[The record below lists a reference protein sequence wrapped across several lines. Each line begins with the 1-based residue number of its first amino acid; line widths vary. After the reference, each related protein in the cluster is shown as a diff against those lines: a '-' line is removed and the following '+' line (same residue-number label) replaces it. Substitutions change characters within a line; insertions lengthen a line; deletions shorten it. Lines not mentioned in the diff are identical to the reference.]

1 MPSLWPGRLASS
13 RPVVGWRCQV
23 RVRAAK
29 GERQLLITKRALLL
43 LRRATATYYFTSLQV
58 EQVLEQLAAPARVEA
73 CVLFFAR
80 VLDLEVHHA
89 PARLAQL
96 LPQPD
101 QRLQYRSRIGAANI
115 LCCLPTLIYDSPRP
129 REGATSGQA
138 TEEAG
143 PAPGADAEALTAVLD
158 CAPERWDGFPFTRPG
173 VGGATTQLVSDDGPE
188 CRRTALQSYLDDY
201 KQCYE
206 DHGCGERYPLFC
218 EWKVSEWEVQCAAP
232 RIGASTVEGEPPT
245 MCKEHTVRE
254 IEVSTAAVRFRSP
267 SFGCALCVAIGSERV
282 TVAMRAG
289 DSVVGWRARC
299 VHLVLRVPAGGSLR
313 QVRRNGLPPSLRLC
327 SLHRLMLLRCA
338 GATPRSSG

>member
-1 MPSLWPGRLASS
+1 MRLDPSSNP
-13 RPVVGWRCQV
+13 V
-23 RVRAAK
+23 RVSDCWSARAGVTPEDVEILEVRSGSVVVTFLIRAAD
-29 GERQLLITKRALLL
+29 AAVA
-43 LRRATATYYFTSLQV
+43 ATAVSEFA
-58 EQVLEQLAAPARVEA
+58 ELEESGGDSVVIAGVAMASFGVVAPDSGV
-73 CVLFFAR
+73 
-80 VLDLEVHHA
+80 DG
-89 PARLAQL
+89 
-96 LPQPD
+96 D
-101 QRLQYRSRIGAANI
+101 Q
-115 LCCLPTLIYDSPRP
+115 C
-129 REGATSGQA
+129 
-138 TEEAG
+138 
-143 PAPGADAEALTAVLD
+143 DAEALTAVLD
-158 CAPERWDGFPFTRPG
+158 CAPERWDGFPFNRPG

-218 EWKVSEWEVQCAAP
+218 EWKVSEWEVQCADP

-267 SFGCALCVAIGSERV
+267 SFGCALSVAIGSERV

-299 VHLVLRVPAGGSLR
+299 VHLVLRVPAGGSVR

-338 GATPRSSG
+338 GATTRSSG